1 MMVSFL
7 LTVLSA
13 LLYALSFPPVSFFP
27 LAWVALVPFFLSA
40 SRVRPVYAAG
50 YGILWGIL
58 AAYGVGW
65 WLPEMLADYF
75 AVSLL
80 VGWLGFLGV
89 SIGLIGLYYGA
100 FAAWL
105 SWLVR
110 RQAANPFVITA
121 GWGMCEFARANL
133 LGGNPWMLSGYSQV
147 SLNRLMQLADATGPY
162 GIGMLIAAVNA
173 LLAGFC
179 VPALRGR
186 RAAISSM
193 GIVVA
198 CSFAFLYGEW
208 RLSQTFATGEPVEV
222 AVIQGAVERQFR
234 WNPDHRTASLDRY
247 LALTKEV
254 TAVRPRFIF
263 WPEYAVDFYLQEEVP
278 ERQALL
284 SMT

>member
-1 MMVSFL
+1 MMVAFL

-75 AVSLL
+75 AVSLI
-80 VGWLGFLGV
+80 VGWLGFLAV

-110 RQAANPFVITA
+110 RQAANPFVIAA

-133 LGGNPWMLSGYSQV
+133 LGG
-147 SLNRLMQLADATGPY
+147 
-162 GIGMLIAAVNA
+162 
-173 LLAGFC
+173 
-179 VPALRGR
+179 
-186 RAAISSM
+186 
-193 GIVVA
+193 
-198 CSFAFLYGEW
+198 
-208 RLSQTFATGEPVEV
+208 
-222 AVIQGAVERQFR
+222 
-234 WNPDHRTASLDRY
+234 
-247 LALTKEV
+247 
-254 TAVRPRFIF
+254 
-263 WPEYAVDFYLQEEVP
+263 
-278 ERQALL
+278 
-284 SMT
+284 